1 MEDEGVVISEV
12 DLAQVKKKE
21 EFDANIIFIVN
32 QMKDSGKT
40 EMIQDGILIKANE
53 DGYDMFL
60 EGTEIKFGT
69 ISKESII
76 EYDVKVIEQ
85 YRKYLEEQDLED
97 EVLGKLPEADEL
109 FKIQED
115 EKRRREEIQENH
127 EKEDEE
133 KVQTEGKEKTEEETE
148 EDKENNENNEEKTP
162 ETAEQQIEPQPN
174 WIKVNLNRQADTIET
189 IGTEIGRKAGT
200 SISEMYIVPDEKN
213 IYNYKIMVK
222 TNDGYKEVNMRK
234 TAGINPAQKITVLDN
249 NGTKEVVAVQML
261 EINNNR
267 MIAITYGGAHDIKGL
282 MATREGNDYVGL
294 EIVNNQKQ
302 GETGNKPSEIR
313 EKVGSRMNAQELN
326 HVFLE
331 IKELEKRGVTED
343 VDISKDAGGIEVHE
357 LSEKGYYESLVRNI
371 TEDLR
376 DEVSHASERELYA
389 MASEIARRVTD
400 DDINYDKAKQEAKE
414 KQNEQGDPRIK
425 LDPRRG

>member
-97 EVLGKLPEADEL
+97 EVLGKLPEAEEL

-133 KVQTEGKEKTEEETE
+133 KVQTEGKEKTEKETE

-174 WIKVNLNRQADTIET
+174 WIKVNLNRQADTRETIET
-189 IGTEIGRKAGT
+189 EIERKAGT
-200 SISEMYIVPDEKN
+200 DISEMWIAPNEKDVHD
-213 IYNYKIMVK
+213 YKIMVK
-222 TNDGYKEVNMRK
+222 TSKGYEELNLGKSK
-234 TAGINPAQKITVLDN
+234 GTNPTQEITILDN
-249 NGTKEVVAVQML
+249 NGAREEVPVQML

-267 MIAITYGGAHDIKGL
+267 MIAIIYGGAHDIKAL

>member
-1 MEDEGVVISEV
+1 
-12 DLAQVKKKE
+12 
-21 EFDANIIFIVN
+21 
-32 QMKDSGKT
+32 
-40 EMIQDGILIKANE
+40 
-53 DGYDMFL
+53 
-60 EGTEIKFGT
+60 
-69 ISKESII
+69 
-76 EYDVKVIEQ
+76 
-85 YRKYLEEQDLED
+85 
-97 EVLGKLPEADEL
+97 
-109 FKIQED
+109 
-115 EKRRREEIQENH
+115 
-127 EKEDEE
+127 
-133 KVQTEGKEKTEEETE
+133 
-148 EDKENNENNEEKTP
+148 
-162 ETAEQQIEPQPN
+162 
-174 WIKVNLNRQADTIET
+174 
-189 IGTEIGRKAGT
+189 
-200 SISEMYIVPDEKN
+200 MYIVPDEKN

-267 MIAITYGGAHDIKGL
+267 MIAITYGGAHDIKAL